1 MRQFTRKLMKR
12 RLKAA
17 IIDAGDSMQEAKALV
32 TQTVLPNGV
41 RMKAT
46 LKNLY
51 TEIVGGKLPR
61 IKKKRWPVLC
71 AQPQNSRGFVRP

>member
-12 RLKAA
+12 RLKEEL
-17 IIDAGDSMQEAKALV
+17 INVGGSMQEAKKLV
-32 TQTVLPNGV
+32 TETVLPNGV

-51 TEIVGGKLPR
+51 LEIVGGKLPR
-61 IKKKRWPVLC
+61 RKKISWAKPSKQRRSLFG
-71 AQPQNSRGFVRP
+71 SVRP